1 MLNVI
6 EYGKDEYDFPAL
18 LVLGCFDAIHVGH
31 RDLIKKAKL
40 QAKINGLDLGVMLF
54 RDGKGGKTVYSFEE
68 RLAILEEFNV
78 KFVLVMD
85 FNEQLKNTSP
95 EDFLH
100 AVEDKV
106 NVKAYMSGKDFRFGA
121 KAKGKS
127 STLKNYAEDEDNG
140 VWYMPVK
147 DVTAGDEKI
156 STTQIKECLE
166 KGEVAKA
173 NELLGSEFFVS
184 GEVIKGEGRG
194 ASRLGYPTANV
205 VYPQNK
211 CEVKQGVY
219 IVKSKIDENEY
230 FGIANYGNCPTFGD
244 ERIALEVHYARFN
257 GDLYGKTI
265 EVRFLD
271 YLRDIATF
279 GSVEELA
286 AQLDEDKKALM
297 AYIVAYKE
305 KAAAEAAK
313 APAAQ
318 PVQHPVAA
326 EVANTPAADVTA
338 EPVQKPVVEEVAQ
351 HEEAVAEEIP
361 QPVEAVDA
369 PAEPEVEQS
378 AQEAVTEEI
387 SQPEEVVAQPEE
399 AVAEEVAQP
408 EEEVAEP
415 AEAVTEEVSESEVSA
430 EEFKALDSGF
440 DDVAEEVVEV
450 PEEPEAAE
458 PEQTEE
464 VAEVPEEPEATE
476 PEQAEEVAEVPE
488 EPEVTEAAE
497 PEQTEEVAEVPEE
510 PEAIEPEQSEE
521 VAEVPEEPE
530 ATEPDEEAKVEDN
543 SEKENE
549 EGKVD

>member
-100 AVEDKV
+100 SVEDKV

-147 DVTAGDEKI
+147 DVTAGEEKI

-271 YLRDIATF
+271 YVRDIATF
-279 GSVEELA
+279 GSVEEPA

-313 APAAQ
+313 APATQ
-318 PVQHPVAA
+318 PVQRPVAA
-326 EVANTPAADVTA
+326 EVANTPAVDVTA
-338 EPVQKPVVEEVAQ
+338 EPVQKPVAEEVAQ
-351 HEEAVAEEIP
+351 PEEVVAEEVP
-361 QPVEAVDA
+361 QPVEAVDS

-378 AQEAVTEEI
+378 AQEPVAEEI

-399 AVAEEVAQP
+399 AVAE
-408 EEEVAEP
+408 P
-415 AEAVTEEVSESEVSA
+415 AVSA

-440 DDVAEEVVEV
+440 DDVAEEV
-450 PEEPEAAE
+450 
-458 PEQTEE
+458 
-464 VAEVPEEPEATE
+464 AEVPEEPTATA
-476 PEQAEEVAEVPE
+476 PEQAEEVAEVTE
-488 EPEVTEAAE
+488 EPEVTET
-497 PEQTEEVAEVPEE
+497 TEEAE
-510 PEAIEPEQSEE
+510 A
-521 VAEVPEEPE
+521 
-530 ATEPDEEAKVEDN
+530 EDN